1 VPLKLRVLHSKNGD
15 GHLSR
20 SGRSCWSALADI
32 LERRRYEL
40 SAVEVFEV
48 GKPWSEA
55 DGDIREAIDFC
66 TFLRAANAATRADQ
80 NSRNRCRAKRVIII
94 TGRAAWR
101 S

>member
-1 VPLKLRVLHSKNGD
+1 MLER
-15 GHLSR
+15 
-20 SGRSCWSALADI
+20 AAEI

-66 TFLRAANAATRADQ
+66 TFYAQQMRRL
-80 NSRNRCRAKRVIII
+80 
-94 TGRAAWR
+94 
-101 S
+101 